1 MVFQERWYDMIGVL
15 IATHGN
21 FSTEIVK
28 SAELIMGRQ
37 QKVKTLTLN
46 HGDNVEALREDIRKS
61 IKELDDGEGVL
72 VLTDFFG
79 GSPTN
84 ATLFNLKD
92 LDFRAITG
100 VNLPMLLDLF
110 CFRDE
115 LDIEALAKR
124 VMNAGVEGI
133 KDLNEALAL

>member
-1 MVFQERWYDMIGVL
+1 MIGVL
-15 IATHGN
+15 IVTHGN

-28 SAELIMGRQ
+28 SVELIMGEQ

-46 HGDNVEALREDIRKS
+46 HGDNVEVLKEDIHES
-61 IKELDDGEGVL
+61 IKELNDGEGVI

-100 VNLPMLLDLF
+100 VNLPMLLELF

-115 LDIEALAKR
+115 LDIETLAKR
-124 VMNAGVEGI
+124 VAKAGIEGI
-133 KDLNEALAL
+133 KDLNEALKLE